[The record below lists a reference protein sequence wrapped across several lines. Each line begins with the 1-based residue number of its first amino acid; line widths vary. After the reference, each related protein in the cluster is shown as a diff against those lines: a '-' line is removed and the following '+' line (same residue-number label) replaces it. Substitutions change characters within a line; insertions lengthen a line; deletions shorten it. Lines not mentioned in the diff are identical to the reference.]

1 MFGTN
6 GKCPV
11 YVVDDDRRLRQHLVQ
26 LLRMGDYAPTPY
38 SSEQDFTDSIGFLDS
53 GIALIELRLMHAP
66 MDLFSR
72 RRDISV
78 IVTSENGDIPTAV
91 RMIQQGAIDFLEKP
105 FTDAMLL
112 KALTNARTL
121 LKERAAA
128 QERRASAEAHLQSLT
143 KRELDV
149 MRALSVSRSNQIVA
163 DQLNLSIRTVEMH
176 RGRIMKKFGA
186 TRFADVLRRIFEAGL
201 ENSNGAGR

>member
-1 MFGTN
+1 MFDTS

-11 YVVDDDRRLRQHLVQ
+11 YIVDDDRGLRQHLVQ
-26 LLRMGDYAPTPY
+26 LLRTGDYAPTPY

-53 GIALIELRLMHAP
+53 GIALVELSLMRAP
-66 MDLFSR
+66 IDLFAR
-72 RRDISV
+72 RRDICV
-78 IVTSENGDIPTAV
+78 IVTADDGDIPTAV

-112 KALTNARTL
+112 KALAIARTL
-121 LKERAAA
+121 LNEKIAA
-128 QERRASAEAHLQSLT
+128 QERRDAAEAHLQSLT

-149 MRALSVSRSNQIVA
+149 MRALNVSRSNQIVA
-163 DQLNLSIRTVEMH
+163 DQLHLSVRTVEMH

-186 TRFADVLRRIFEAGL
+186 ARFTDVLRQIFEAGL
-201 ENSNGAGR
+201 ENGNGAR

>member
-1 MFGTN
+1 MFDTS

-11 YVVDDDRRLRQHLVQ
+11 YIVDDDRGLRQYLVQ
-26 LLRMGDYAPTPY
+26 LLRKAGYAPTPY
-38 SSEQDFTDSIGFLDS
+38 SSEQDFADSIGFLDS
-53 GIALIELRLMHAP
+53 GIALVELSLMQAP
-66 MDLFSR
+66 MDLFAR

-78 IVTSENGDIPTAV
+78 IVTADDGDIPTAV

-112 KALTNARTL
+112 KALANARTL
-121 LKERAAA
+121 LNERIAA
-128 QERRASAEAHLQSLT
+128 QEKRDAAEAHLQSLT

-163 DQLNLSIRTVEMH
+163 DQLHLSVRTVEMH

-186 TRFADVLRRIFEAGL
+186 TRFTDVLRQIFEAGL
-201 ENSNGAGR
+201 ENGNGAG